1 MGGVGWVGWYGGVC
15 LCVGGVGGGRVA
27 GGRGGVKEE
36 HMKCRRKAYRCLG
49 RREESQQARNVSAI
63 VEQYL
68 VELFL
73 CYLSSKR
80 RQTAAELTANVASRT

>member
-1 MGGVGWVGWYGGVC
+1 MVVCVCVWVGWGGP
-15 LCVGGVGGGRVA
+15 VA
-27 GGRGGVKEE
+27 GGRGGVKE